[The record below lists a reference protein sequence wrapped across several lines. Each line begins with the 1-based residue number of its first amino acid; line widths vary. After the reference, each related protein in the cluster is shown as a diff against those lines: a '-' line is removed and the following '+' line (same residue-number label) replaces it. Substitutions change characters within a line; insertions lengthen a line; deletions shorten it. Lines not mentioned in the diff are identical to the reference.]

1 MQLFSRNKA
10 IVALS
15 LGALALG
22 ACGDDVTVPVA
33 PAAPITLSITPPS
46 ANMNVGEAVNFAVQI
61 SGGATA
67 PTLAS
72 CTTSSATVATA
83 AVSGSSCRVT
93 AVAAGNATITATA
106 STGQSAAASVSVAA
120 PAPAITSLT
129 VSPSAQALAIG
140 GSVTIVPTVQ
150 PAGRTATYTYASSSA
165 AIASVTSAGVV
176 TAVAPG
182 TATITVSATG
192 TAAGFTTATI
202 NQAVTITVSDRAPGL
217 TSLNVQPS
225 TVALAQG
232 GTQALTAAV
241 AGPRQSAAT
250 ITYGTSAPTIAT
262 VSTTGTITA
271 VSAGTAVITVTAQS
285 VEAGAFAASS
295 ITALVQVTVSPNAQ
309 VAIVNLTRGGSTIDI
324 SNVYDQI
331 EANIAIQ
338 PNGQTVSEV
347 NLWVCAPAETVA
359 ACAARTNG
367 VPAARQSFTASG
379 TQAATVQMY
388 VNTAEFGS
396 PDFTTGADANTLYK
410 NGLRTLVATLT
421 TSPAAASTIASNS
434 ISQVN
439 LNNADGW
446 TIQWTAP
453 TNKANSAANITWYGG
468 PSTPDALT
476 PNATSGTGSFT
487 VVPVIYT
494 PDRTIVQA
502 VLNMSTTCGSNITD
516 RTRPFKGTYG
526 TATRDTLGVVFS
538 CSTASS
544 ADGSAPN
551 VVSAVDNNN
560 NTYAG
565 TSLSAGVA
573 KSIFNDFGNINN
585 QSGSGYRQS
594 LAYRPNYLYLPHDY
608 AAPSITRFDV
618 NRGTDGSA
626 TWADSAWVN
635 GTYYMAG
642 ANPLSSQSSLR
653 YTISDADVGLLSDN
667 GSGSARAGASTR
679 NTRFSVCALEAIP
692 TTTRTSALNCTSP
705 IATGGITA
713 TIASMGIPE
722 SANLTNSA
730 YFAQVA
736 ETDRL
741 GNKATSVVYSWDNTG
756 AGGSSAARTPSA
768 YTYAGAGQYSASV
781 FGVDLQAPVLVAI
794 PNSGEGAIVG
804 FARTDRDSIYA
815 SGTPKFAVR
824 FTDSR
829 SGFTSCTGT
838 TCQNSANQRAG
849 TFQITRRMRPTLDSY
864 TNDALV
870 QGLNNWESDAT
881 SATISKSRSIDAG
894 LYANDNT
901 IREFA
906 VSYFGEAARA
916 VQTTSGPENEGV
928 YQPGYYTFTGTLT
941 DRAGNSTT
949 IPARSIAMD
958 QGTPVLASVSPR
970 QLSSGSPAVV
980 DVSGSDDL
988 EVVAGELSVSYGL
1001 GSVTF
1006 RRTPAM
1012 TATANLGFWH
1022 NPFASITDNKLT
1034 TIVGNGTALGA
1045 TPLQMPVPLLGQI
1058 TQVNGANAPLAPNL
1072 IVGTG
1077 KPTAIS
1083 ARLFD
1088 IRATVTRSATVA
1100 STQFADSGASNVVST
1115 VIAASQ
1121 LANNTKNWTETAA
1134 VGYASPVGI
1143 QSWAMH
1149 DPVNAGSSV
1158 EFRARTSSSTTNAP
1172 FTRVHV
1178 LRRNASVPSE
1188 WEYVGDASY
1197 VNVLDQGTSRVYRWS
1212 FTGGASAQGQYN
1224 VAAIAD
1230 QDVLIAVGADNA
1242 GIGLA
1247 TQITAMGVA
1256 PLPTVF
1262 TTETVQLS
1270 SALDASYRNT
1280 DAAFTRTLSPSSNP
1294 QSANLSYTCSSSNS
1308 TFMTAQMGQNG
1319 VCTLTPT
1326 GTVSAVAGVKVA
1338 LTFTILGL
1346 PQNSETYR
1354 AATITRTDTVVR
1366 LPDLAPVNA
1375 ITSASITGSIP
1386 ATLLPGNTFQLTAVP
1401 VLASG
1406 YAGSPT
1412 YNWTAAPVAGLS
1424 LTAGQGT
1431 ATATYTWS
1439 ATASSFNG
1447 QVTINA
1453 VVAAA
1458 DAAGFIGNSTTPSSG
1473 PTTVAGYTD
1482 QDASFGGAL
1491 TPANSIINASA
1502 TLQLAMTPAGSSD
1515 PANTTLTACTTNNAA
1530 AATVSST
1537 GLVTAAAVIQPDS
1550 AVITCTVSRTQ
1561 NQYGGSNYAARG
1573 PVSTNSVRVNVVVP
1587 VSAISAVAV
1596 VGTIPATLTPGQTI
1610 TLSANPTQPAGASAA
1625 TYVWDAA
1632 PTGFTATGLTSGTAI
1647 YTWKGDT
1654 TRTGAL
1660 TINVTASATASAG
1673 FTASSA
1679 DNSVSG
1685 ANDGFWETDTP
1696 FSFTATPN
1704 QLVLNPQTSSAPLTG
1719 AMTFTNNIL
1728 SNPANNSYSCSE
1740 SSTIIDITNA
1750 ATGAY
1755 ESTMGGDAFLVPQTA
1770 TITCDMTRTQHS
1782 VGPLNFA
1789 ARSGLTKATTTA
1801 TVTVIPNSVQSVAF
1815 AVSGP
1820 VNMTLGGAVS
1830 TVATSR
1836 TVATTSGALTY
1847 TVNVNAGLFG
1857 ATANLPIAGS
1867 VAIDAAG
1874 VMTITTTSLTVPGT
1888 YTVLVKLAGAGSP
1901 GQSFAN
1907 DKTSAVAI
1915 SVVVPAP

>member
-46 ANMNVGEAVNFAVQI
+46 ANMNIGEAVNFAVQI

-83 AVSGSSCRVT
+83 LVSGSSCRVT

-129 VSPSAQALAIG
+129 VSPSAQALAVG

-626 TWADSAWVN
+626 AWADSAWVN

-679 NTRFSVCALEAIP
+679 NTLFSVCALEAIP

-829 SGFTSCTGT
+829 SGFTSCLST

-1058 TQVNGANAPLAPNL
+1058 TQVNGANAPLAPAA

-1262 TTETVQLS
+1262 TTETVQLN
-1270 SALDASYRNT
+1270 SALGGSYRNT
-1280 DAAFTRTLSPSSNP
+1280 DAAFTRTLSPSANP

-1386 ATLLPGNTFQLTAVP
+1386 ATLVPGQQFTLTAVP
-1401 VLASG
+1401 VLAG
-1406 YAGSPT
+1406 IYAGAVS

-1439 ATASSFNG
+1439 ATAASFGG
-1447 QVTINA
+1447 QVTIQA

-1530 AATVSST
+1530 AATVNSA

-1573 PVSTNSVRVNVVVP
+1573 PVSTNTVRVTVVSTVP
-1587 VSAISAVAV
+1587 AISAVTV
-1596 VGTIPATLTPGQTI
+1596 GGTIPASLAPGDTI
-1610 TLSANPTQPAGASAA
+1610 TLTASSTQPAGALAPSY
-1625 TYVWDAA
+1625 TWDAA
-1632 PTGFTATGLTSGTAI
+1632 PTGFTATGLSTA
-1647 YTWKGDT
+1647 
-1654 TRTGAL
+1654 
-1660 TINVTASATASAG
+1660 TAKYVWVGSQSRSSASLSLSVSATAATSTG
-1673 FTASSA
+1673 FTANTVTDSETNA
-1679 DNSVSG
+1679 TV
-1685 ANDGFWETDTP
+1685 AGFWNTDTP
-1696 FSFTATPN
+1696 FTVAMTPTLATLDPTGSGGTTTGNLGVVLSFISNSLSNTQSCTSGTTANVTVGVAGAYNSAFDGEGGGAPRTSVITCSLSRTQHTFGPTNYAARTATPA
-1704 QLVLNPQTSSAPLTG
+1704 T
-1719 AMTFTNNIL
+1719 
-1728 SNPANNSYSCSE
+1728 
-1740 SSTIIDITNA
+1740 STISVRPLAIDT
-1750 ATGAY
+1750 
-1755 ESTMGGDAFLVPQTA
+1755 VQTISDSVTVA
-1770 TITCDMTRTQHS
+1770 KGTVVTIPVAS
-1782 VGPLNFA
+1782 VV
-1789 ARSGLTKATTTA
+1789 TYTTA
-1801 TVTVIPNSVQSVAF
+1801 TTPGSLTFSKSNVSVTWGV
-1815 AVSGP
+1815 GTDP
-1820 VNMTLGGAVS
+1820 VVTFD
-1830 TVATSR
+1830 AT
-1836 TVATTSGALTY
+1836 G
-1847 TVNVNAGLFG
+1847 N
-1857 ATANLPIAGS
+1857 
-1867 VAIDAAG
+1867 
-1874 VMTITTTSLTVPGT
+1874 MTITTTGSTTSGT
-1888 YTVLVKLAGAGSP
+1888 YTIRVNLAGAGDATGSYP
-1901 GQSFAN
+1901 NTKNSAN
-1907 DKTSAVAI
+1907 QVYTI
-1915 SVVVPAP
+1915 TVP